1 METKSNKRRSGV
13 PERVYTPMDSDL
25 LARVDEFRF
34 AQRLE
39 SRAEAMRQLIEAGLV
54 AKAGDKGERQ

>member
-1 METKSNKRRSGV
+1 M